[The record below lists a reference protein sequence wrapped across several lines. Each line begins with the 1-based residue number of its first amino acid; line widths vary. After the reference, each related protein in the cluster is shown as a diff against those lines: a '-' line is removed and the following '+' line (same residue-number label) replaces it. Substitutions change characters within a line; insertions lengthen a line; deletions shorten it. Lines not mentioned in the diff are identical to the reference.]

1 MMIDTLQISNFK
13 SIKFFSQDCAR
24 VNLFVG
30 EPNAG
35 KSNILEALDLSYLSW
50 MMGLNDDKKEM
61 NQPQID
67 IKKYFR
73 VNKVENLFYG
83 GDISEPIEIKHP
95 GFSYGTSLEYIP
107 EVNNDKFRLQSSA
120 SFTDID
126 NDFVPVQSEQF
137 FSSPIIPYRYNSE
150 VVFQTEGILNRLL
163 PPFGENLGSLIK
175 HHKSMQDLIKEFAE
189 HNNFELKI
197 HSNTLDMAIL
207 LRVNEGLVYELPYA
221 ALADT
226 YKRMLFYI
234 AAVRHPNGS
243 VITLDEPDTHAFPK
257 YVSYLADE
265 IILQKS
271 KQFFISTHNPY
282 LLNQLIE
289 KMPGGELAVFVC
301 SYDKNKK
308 STVAKK
314 ISDTDLGE
322 LLDYGVD
329 IFFNLNKY
337 INDSI
342 EYTA

>member
-1 MMIDTLQISNFK
+1 MMINKLQILNFK
-13 SIKFFSQDCAR
+13 SIKFFSLDCAR
-24 VNLFVG
+24 VNVFVG
-30 EPNAG
+30 EPNVG

-50 MMGLNDDKKEM
+50 MLGLNKDKKEM
-61 NQPQID
+61 NQPEID
-67 IKKYFR
+67 IKRYFR
-73 VNKVENLFYG
+73 VNKVDNLFHG
-83 GDISEPIEIKHP
+83 GDISEPIALIHP
-95 GFSYGTSLEYIP
+95 GFSYDTSLDCLP
-107 EVNNDKFRLQSSA
+107 GLNNDKFRVQSNG
-120 SFTDID
+120 SFTDFD
-126 NDFVPVQSEQF
+126 NDFAPVEPQQF
-137 FSSPIIPYRYNSE
+137 FSSPIIPYKYNSDIT
-150 VVFQTEGILNRLL
+150 FQNGGLLNRLL
-163 PPFGENLGSLIK
+163 PPFGDNLGSIIK

-207 LRVNEGLVYELPYA
+207 LRVNEGLVYELPYSS
-221 ALADT
+221 LADT

-265 IILQKS
+265 IIIQKN

-289 KMPGGELAVFVC
+289 KMPSGEFAVFVC

-308 STVAKK
+308 STVAKRL
-314 ISDTDLGE
+314 SDADLEE

-329 IFFNLNKY
+329 LFFNLNKY
-337 INDSI
+337 ISDSI